1 MVSQGAKPL
10 GRQKETQI
18 VGFIHVVS
26 SSECSDKS
34 VFQFSLDA
42 NVLLLLLMILSSVY
56 QQLGL
61 NAVGQNACSHII
73 RSTS

>member
-34 VFQFSLDA
+34 VFCERKCAAAAADDPVFRVPA
-42 NVLLLLLMILSSVY
+42 IRPKCCGTERLLAHY
-56 QQLGL
+56 
-61 NAVGQNACSHII
+61 
-73 RSTS
+73 